1 MLPMRDRAIARGRAG
16 SRGVTLVELVVAI
29 VIAAGIGAILG
40 VYLTVPVRSAAD
52 VARRAELT
60 DTADT
65 AVRRLQ
71 RDLGRALPN
80 SVRLTQ
86 VGVVWYLEFIEVRTG
101 GRYRA
106 EPSGRVAD
114 ADSCPDT
121 NGDGTADED
130 VLTIG
135 SGVLGPGVSDTCFR
149 TLGTLADLAAID
161 TTRDHVVVYNVGSD
175 TPGLDAYENGPA
187 TGGNKARVTGV
198 AAAAGAENRLTLAS
212 NPALASFVF
221 GSPANRFHVISG
233 PVTYECNP
241 GTGRLVRHSGY
252 AITTIQPTAFAGAAS
267 ALLAN
272 NVAACAFAYDKG
284 GTQRSGLVAAQLTLT
299 REGESVSLYHETHV
313 DNVP

>member
-1 MLPMRDRAIARGRAG
+1 MRDGTFAHGRSR
-16 SRGVTLVELVVAI
+16 SRGVTLVELVVAV
-29 VIAAGIGAILG
+29 VIAAGIGAVLG

-71 RDLGRALPN
+71 RDLGHALPN

-86 VGVVWYLEFIEVRTG
+86 VGLVWYLEFMEVRTG

-114 ADSCPDT
+114 GNSCPDS

-135 SGVLGPGVSDTCFR
+135 SGVLGAGQSDTCFR
-149 TLGTLADLAAID
+149 TLGAIADLAAID
-161 TTRDHVVVYNVGSD
+161 TTRDYVVVYNVGSD
-175 TPGLDAYENGPA
+175 TPGQDAYGNGPA
-187 TGGNKARVTGV
+187 TGGNKARVTAV

-212 NPALASFVF
+212 NPAIASFVF
-221 GSPANRFHVISG
+221 ASPANRFHVITG

-241 GTGRLVRHSGY
+241 VTGRLVRHSGY
-252 AITTIQPTAFAGAAS
+252 AISTSQPTAFAGGTS

-272 NVAACAFAYDKG
+272 NVSACAFTYDKG

-299 REGESVSLYHETHV
+299 RDGETVSLYHETHV